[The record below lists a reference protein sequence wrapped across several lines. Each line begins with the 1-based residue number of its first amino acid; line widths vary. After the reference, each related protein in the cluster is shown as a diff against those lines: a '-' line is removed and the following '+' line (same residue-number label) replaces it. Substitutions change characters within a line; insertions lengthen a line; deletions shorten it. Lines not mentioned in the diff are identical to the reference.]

1 MTYLGSIQERSA
13 TTGRLVWQTGLP
25 GEVQGS
31 PAMDG
36 AGLITVGTD
45 SVPSDGIYLIN
56 AATGAIVEQLTD
68 GWTFAQSV
76 FADSW
81 IFTANGNG
89 VAAWGLPVSSSS

>member
-1 MTYLGSIQERSA
+1 MTYLGSIQARSA

-25 GEVQGS
+25 AGVLGS

-36 AGLITVGTD
+36 AGLITVGT
-45 SVPSDGIYLIN
+45 SSMTSDGIYLIN
-56 AATGAIVEQLTD
+56 AATGAIVEQLTG
-68 GWTFAQSV
+68 GWAFAHSV